1 MSVVITGMGV
11 ISPIGCGVNN
21 YWEGLINGRSGV
33 RPIESFDVSQ
43 SPSRIAGQA
52 LDFNPLDFFTKRELR
67 RMDRFCQMGVAAAQ
81 MAWDDAGLERES
93 YNPQSIGV
101 CIGTGIGGIITCEE
115 GFRSFYDG
123 GKGRDMDAF
132 TIPRIM
138 NNAAASYIAISLGL
152 KGLNHTIN
160 TACSAGANAIGQAFD
175 YIRNRR
181 SEVMLCGG
189 AEAPITPGI
198 LRAWTLLQVLSQR
211 NDDPPGACRP
221 FDKER
226 DGFVL
231 AEGAA
236 VLVLESLSSALN
248 RDADIYAEIAGFG
261 SNCDAYHLTAP
272 SLTGEVEAMH
282 LAIKDAG
289 LSPRDIDYINA
300 HGTATEI
307 NDRVETA
314 AIKEV
319 FGDYAYKL
327 PISSTKSMIGHA
339 MGASSAL
346 ELIATVLSVK
356 NHLIPPTV
364 NYQKPDPECDLDYV
378 PNHARP
384 KEIKS
389 AISNSFGFGGSN
401 AVLVIN
407 KWTKENRQNL
417 TS

>member
-1 MSVVITGMGV
+1 MGV
-11 ISPIGCGVNN
+11 V
-21 YWEGLINGRSGV
+21 
-33 RPIESFDVSQ
+33 
-43 SPSRIAGQA
+43 
-52 LDFNPLDFFTKRELR
+52 
-67 RMDRFCQMGVAAAQ
+67 AAQ
-81 MAWDDAGLERES
+81 MAWDDAGLESEN
-93 YNPQSIGV
+93 YDHQSTGI
-101 CIGTGIGGIITCEE
+101 CLGTGIGGIITCEE
-115 GFRSFYDG
+115 GLRSFYAG
-123 GKGRDMDAF
+123 GEGRDMDAF

-152 KGLNHTIN
+152 KGLNHTTN
-160 TACSAGANAIGQAFD
+160 TACSAGANAIGQAFE

-181 SEVMLCGG
+181 CEVMLCGG

-198 LRAWTLLQVLSQR
+198 LKGWTVLQVLSQR
-211 NDDPPGACRP
+211 NDDPARACRP

-236 VLVLESLSSALN
+236 VLVLESLSSALK
-248 RDADIYAEIAGFG
+248 RKADIYAEIAGFG

-272 SLTGEVEAMH
+272 SLMGEVEAMH

-289 LSPRDIDYINA
+289 LSPKDIDYINA
-300 HGTATEI
+300 HGTATKI

-319 FGDYAYKL
+319 FGDHAYKL
-327 PISSTKSMIGHA
+327 PISSTKSMIGHG

-346 ELIATVLSVK
+346 EVIATVLSVK

-378 PNHARP
+378 PNQARP

-401 AVLVIN
+401 AVLAIN
-407 KWTKENRQNL
+407 KWEA
-417 TS
+417 